1 MLRILDFIH
10 CSLIGD
16 CKLLIENFIEFMV
29 LGIYLYNID

>member
-1 MLRILDFIH
+1 
-10 CSLIGD
+10 LIGD